1 MVDLLLGLKDMT
13 KESFMVSVLV
23 RLLSAAVCGGII
35 GFERGLKGR
44 PAGLKTFSLVCIGAT
59 MVMVTNEYI
68 MVYVSGGSGDAARMA
83 AQVISGIGFLGAGT
97 IMVTGANQIK
107 GLTTAAALWVTAALG
122 ITIGAGF
129 YFGAI
134 AGTVIVCGSSGLYAL
149 FDRMIIGN
157 SRYMKLCI
165 EGSDESFM
173 IRLLDFFSEK
183 QIQVKSL
190 TRKSEYKWYKKDICA
205 IVELDFG
212 KRIRHQEIVEEIGK
226 IEGIRFIHE
235 I

>member
-1 MVDLLLGLKDMT
+1 
-13 KESFMVSVLV
+13 
-23 RLLSAAVCGGII
+23 
-35 GFERGLKGR
+35 
-44 PAGLKTFSLVCIGAT
+44 
-59 MVMVTNEYI
+59 
-68 MVYVSGGSGDAARMA
+68 
-83 AQVISGIGFLGAGT
+83 
-97 IMVTGANQIK
+97 
-107 GLTTAAALWVTAALG
+107 
-122 ITIGAGF
+122 
-129 YFGAI
+129 
-134 AGTVIVCGSSGLYAL
+134 
-149 FDRMIIGN
+149 
-157 SRYMKLCI
+157 MKLCI

>member
-1 MVDLLLGLKDMT
+1 MVDLLLGLGEMSE
-13 KESFMVSVLV
+13 ESFMGSVLI
-23 RLLSAAVCGGII
+23 RLVCAAVCGGII

-68 MVYVSGGSGDAARMA
+68 IEYVSGGSGDPARLA

-97 IMVTGANQIK
+97 IMVTGANQVK
-107 GLTTAAALWVTAALG
+107 GLTTAAALWVTAAIG
-122 ITIGAGF
+122 ITIGSGF
-129 YFGAI
+129 YFGAM
-134 AGTVIVCGSSGLYAL
+134 AGTAVVYGFSGLYAL
-149 FDRMIIGN
+149 VDRVINGN
-157 SRYMKLCI
+157 SRYMKLCV
-165 EGSDESFM
+165 EGADENFLV
-173 IRLLDFFSEK
+173 RLLDFFSEK

-212 KRIRHQEIVEEIGK
+212 KRQRHDKILEELNRID
-226 IEGIRFIHE
+226 GIRFIHE